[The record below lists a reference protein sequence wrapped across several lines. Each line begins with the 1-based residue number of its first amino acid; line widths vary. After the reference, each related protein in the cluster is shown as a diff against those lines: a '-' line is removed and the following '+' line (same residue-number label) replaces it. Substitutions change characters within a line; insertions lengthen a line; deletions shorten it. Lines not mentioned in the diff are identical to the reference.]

1 MPTLLHPITPI
12 LTTTTAW
19 TATARQPGQTA
30 QDDTFYYFPRGEAKT
45 LLTARAD
52 ADPSV
57 LDRLESAYAA
67 YAESHYL
74 ETPDGADYGT
84 LQEFCEQAQ
93 KEHKLSR
100 RRRRDTN
107 L

>member
-19 TATARQPGQTA
+19 TATARQQARPR

-67 YAESHYL
+67 YAESRYL
-74 ETPDGADYGT
+74 ATPT
-84 LQEFCEQAQ
+84 AQ
-93 KEHKLSR
+93 TTAHCKNFAMQRKKN
-100 RRRRDTN
+100 TN
-107 L
+107 

>member
-1 MPTLLHPITPI
+1 M
-12 LTTTTAW
+12 
-19 TATARQPGQTA
+19 ATGAAAGQTA

-67 YAESHYL
+67 YAESRYL
-74 ETPDGADYGT
+74 ATPTAQT
-84 LQEFCEQAQ
+84 TAHCQEFCDAAE
-93 KEHKLSR
+93 KERKLTGATPTR
-100 RRRRDTN
+100 YEPLCAAT
-107 L
+107 

>member
-1 MPTLLHPITPI
+1 MTVQRLHAGDAYTFAPYNAYFNDYYR
-12 LTTTTAW
+12 LDGDGA
-19 TATARQPGQTA
+19 AAGQTA

-67 YAESHYL
+67 YAESRYL
-74 ETPDGADYGT
+74 ATPT
-84 LQEFCEQAQ
+84 AQ
-93 KEHKLSR
+93 TTAHCKNFAMQRKKN
-100 RRRRDTN
+100 TN
-107 L
+107 